1 MNLPVFH
8 TADTFLKFSLPEVD
22 IPIKN
27 YRDNNN
33 EECIS
38 IYWYTI
44 AVKGTYD
51 GGIQFTPETMLF
63 IKKKKPQKE
72 LKEEH
77 LHNTA
82 VN

>member
-1 MNLPVFH
+1 ML
-8 TADTFLKFSLPEVD
+8 T
-22 IPIKN
+22 
-27 YRDNNN
+27 
-33 EECIS
+33 
-38 IYWYTI
+38 
-44 AVKGTYD
+44 VKGTDD

-63 IKKKKPQKE
+63 IKKKKKKKPQKE